1 MRLTYFWA
9 AVGVASALAGGVRA
23 EESKVKETAKEVGHT
38 VGTAAREVGQGTKKV
53 TKKVGEKA
61 TEVARETGHAFR
73 DGAKELK
80 KAVTS
85 EGDDKGSAAKK

>member
-1 MRLTYFWA
+1 MRLTYFFA
-9 AVGVASALAGGVRA
+9 ALVASVLAGGVRA
-23 EESKVKETAKEVGHT
+23 EESKAKETAKEVGQT
-38 VGTAAREVGQGTKKV
+38 VGAAAREVGQGAKKV

-73 DGAKELK
+73 DGAKEFK

-85 EGDDKGSAAKK
+85 EDSAKEPATKK